1 MKFLYFETDAD
12 GTNGVCIPA
21 SAVVGVDSAAATE
34 LDLYFNDLGDANTS
48 DGHVRLNV
56 TSGKAREVA
65 EAIAKAIYQGSNQ
78 FITVADDTNSE
89 YLHEDITSCG
99 AITLAA

>member
-12 GTNGVCIPA
+12 ETSGVCIPA
-21 SAVVGVDSAAATE
+21 SAVVGVDSDAGST
-34 LDLYFNDLGDANTS
+34 LDLYFNDLGAANLN
-48 DGHVRLNV
+48 DGKVRLNV

-65 EAIAKAIYQGSNQ
+65 EAIAKAIYQGSNE

-89 YLHEDITSCG
+89 YLHENITSCG
-99 AITLAA
+99 GITLA

>member
-1 MKFLYFETDAD
+1 M
-12 GTNGVCIPA
+12 
-21 SAVVGVDSAAATE
+21 GVDSDAAST
-34 LDLYFNDLGDANTS
+34 LDLYFNNLGAANAN
-48 DGHVRLNV
+48 DGQVRLNV

-65 EAIAKAIYQGSNQ
+65 EAIAKAMYQGSNE

-99 AITLAA
+99 AITLTD